1 MAGKYGVTL
10 RADVF
15 NILNLISN
23 NAGYYKNLNSSG
35 DDFSAG
41 RFINLFRYNPAV
53 AATPTAPAVAANY
66 TVDGTQGT
74 YIRGGQPYSIQL
86 GAKFEF

>member
-1 MAGKYGVTL
+1 L

-15 NILNLISN
+15 NILNFISP

-41 RFINLFRYNPAV
+41 RFINLFKYNPAV
-53 AATPTAPAVAANY
+53 APVAPATVGTPANY

-86 GAKFEF
+86 GAKFDF